1 MKEARVIW
9 SAAVVGNNPGCLVL
23 VPRVTL
29 FRLLDRLNFQNRLLD
44 PFGQALGKTPAPGTA
59 EYRPVLSTGGLSEI
73 EDDQEQ
79 HETS

>member
-29 FRLLDRLNFQNRLLD
+29 FRLLDRLNFQNRLRDAFSMATGL
-44 PFGQALGKTPAPGTA
+44 QASPYTA
-59 EYRPVLSTGGLSEI
+59 LRIRRQRRLA
-73 EDDQEQ
+73 
-79 HETS
+79 